1 MESFLY
7 NLFSRAQIL
16 FIKALVSPPT
26 PGSLAA
32 LVSPPSRLP
41 LSERSSSQHAMQL
54 RNGLAT
60 EPNPVSLDPA
70 MHTKVYSLD
79 CGT

>member
-1 MESFLY
+1 MESFLHSP
-7 NLFSRAQIL
+7 FSRSRIL
-16 FIKALVSPPT
+16 FIKALVSLPT

-41 LSERSSSQHAMQL
+41 LLEMSSSQHAMQL

-60 EPNPVSLDPA
+60 EPNLVSLDPA
-70 MHTKVYSLD
+70 MRSKIYSPN